1 MVVEIRVSAVV
12 VRRHPSAATLT
23 PSLNTSTIGGLH
35 AHKHKTVAC
44 CWGLLN
50 SCPMIAIERLAMRNE
65 GMATRTAS
73 DRRCVPMRGR
83 RARSSRPSCRP
94 RGFQPCRPGPART
107 RLQRAALRFST
118 GKWVNPP
125 KKNTHRPPPRPAQ
138 HTASTAHRTV
148 NGRCHQSFGHR
159 HAKVDARLIHNLKGE
174 TRVLSTPRLS
184 PTAPIICYT
193 DPPPTV
199 CVLHKSAKPKLV
211 TDCGHVETVR
221 VGVEIRGQGHRHPSI
236 NHGAGWRLRQSQQI
250 CGCWQLQKHA
260 YPREHQPFPNIVTK
274 LKE

>member
-1 MVVEIRVSAVV
+1 MCPCSCSSRANSGANTECSSDGKYLRAFFRASRFCSTLRVIGLRGACGAEASWVEGGGSGSSCRPRARVDRSASVSEGMECALVEIRVSAV

-35 AHKHKTVAC
+35 THKHKTVAC

-50 SCPMIAIERLAMRNE
+50 SCPMITIERLAMRNE

-138 HTASTAHRTV
+138 HTAPH
-148 NGRCHQSFGHR
+148 H
-159 HAKVDARLIHNLKGE
+159 
-174 TRVLSTPRLS
+174 
-184 PTAPIICYT
+184 
-193 DPPPTV
+193 
-199 CVLHKSAKPKLV
+199 
-211 TDCGHVETVR
+211 
-221 VGVEIRGQGHRHPSI
+221 
-236 NHGAGWRLRQSQQI
+236 
-250 CGCWQLQKHA
+250 
-260 YPREHQPFPNIVTK
+260 
-274 LKE
+274 